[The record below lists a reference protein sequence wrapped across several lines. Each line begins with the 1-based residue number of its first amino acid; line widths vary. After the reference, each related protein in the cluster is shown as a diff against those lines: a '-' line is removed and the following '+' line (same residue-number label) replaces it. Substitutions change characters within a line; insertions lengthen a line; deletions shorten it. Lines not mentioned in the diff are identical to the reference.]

1 MLATCITDEVLI
13 RLFQRHFPDPVS
25 ALLRLEKHLASIP
38 LSFNLKAQLRE
49 LSFPPQPGLANGVPS
64 FIYYFLPDSGW
75 GSDKQVPTNPLDA
88 NFVKG
93 TDGISLNLG
102 CPVRL
107 LRALDV
113 LAQLRSEDQKEIKA
127 SLLNPTQHFAAIEE
141 LLWPTVWKSPSDLRR
156 GGTIPGA
163 KGNVDWALKSSGFP
177 LYLEAKFRPSDWPRL
192 SDQGTFTPIAGS
204 FLGKAAH
211 KFPNPPHQA
220 ALYFVGITTY
230 DNLTEAILDQ
240 IGQELQTHPQ
250 VHGVIFRSFAQMT
263 HVLSLDLGLRDR
275 IFTLLAKPSARDY
288 PTNYAVFTHIEQRDK
303 RVVERAKNNNMP
315 RKATSPVFCWPLQPQ
330 IDTPII
336 ILGDAYRMNIVSR
349 GPGGEPRFQVV
360 PKRIWVADNSLGG
373 KAR

>member
-1 MLATCITDEVLI
+1 MLATCLTDEVLI

-25 ALLRLEKHLASIP
+25 ALLRLERHLAAIP
-38 LSFNLKAQLRE
+38 LSFSLKAQLRE
-49 LSFPPQPGLANGVPS
+49 LSFPPQPGLPNGAPS

-88 NFVKG
+88 NFVKA

-113 LAQLRSEDQKEIKA
+113 LAQLRSEDQKEIRA
-127 SLLNPTQHFAAIEE
+127 SLLNPTQHFASVEE
-141 LLWPTVWKSPSDLRR
+141 LLWLTVWKSPSSLQR

-163 KGNVDWALKSSGFP
+163 KGNVDWALKSCGFP

-220 ALYFVGITTY
+220 ALYLVGITTY
-230 DNLTEAILDQ
+230 DNLTEDLLIQ
-240 IGQELQTHPQ
+240 IGHELETHPQ
-250 VHGVIFRSFAQMT
+250 VHGVIFRALTQMT
-263 HVLSLDLGLRDR
+263 HVLSLDPGLRDR
-275 IFTLLAKPSARDY
+275 IFTLLAKPSANDY
-288 PTNYAVFTHIEQRDK
+288 PTNYAVLTHIEQRDT
-303 RVVERAKNNNMP
+303 RVIERAKLNNMP
-315 RKATSPVFCWPLQPQ
+315 PKSTSRVLCWPLQPQ
-330 IDTPII
+330 IETPII
-336 ILGDAYRMNIVSR
+336 VFGDAYRMSIVSR
-349 GPGGEPRFQVV
+349 NLNGEPRFQVV
-360 PKRIWVADNSLGG
+360 PKFI
-373 KAR
+373 